1 MLPVASMVARPPES
15 RGPVTPSATAT
26 RGEYAPVDSARYVPA
41 TLVGCSA
48 RHALAADRAWRV
60 FAVFRRSF
68 YCQSASGALIL
79 VGPATL
85 GAGPLHVL
93 WAGSGARERWLP
105 AVGVG
110 VGVDLDGAWPDA
122 SPALTLGLRDAREW
136 RPPAPPCWNRS
147 SLRRGLA
154 WLAHAAERAPAEGVG
169 RLIAPLAAGAADP
182 AGPTGTSSLARRAW
196 PALAA
201 LSDWI
206 RHALVQ
212 GRAAG
217 TPPASVDG
225 LVGLGPGLTPSGD
238 DVLAGALLG
247 LHAFARPDLADR
259 LAAWLRPRAEGRTGA
274 ISLAHLECA
283 ARGEGAAVL
292 HDVLAALSSGD
303 PVTLAGSTAAVGT
316 LGHSSGW
323 DGLAGI
329 VAVGAAWL
337 GAVADDGRS
346 STPCR

>member
-1 MLPVASMVARPPES
+1 MR
-15 RGPVTPSATAT
+15 PSAAVV
-26 RGEYAPVDSARYVPA
+26 RGGYAPVASARYVPA
-41 TLVGCSA
+41 TLAGRAA
-48 RHALAADRAWRV
+48 RRALAADRAWRV

-68 YCQSASGALIL
+68 YCQSAGGALIL
-79 VGPATL
+79 VGPASL

-93 WAGSGARERWLP
+93 WAGSGALEHRLP
-105 AVGVG
+105 AVGTG
-110 VGVDLDGAWPDA
+110 VGVDLGGTGPGTHA
-122 SPALTLGLRDAREW
+122 ALTLGLRDAREW
-136 RPPAPPCWNRS
+136 RSPAPPCWKPS

-154 WLAHAAERAPAEGVG
+154 WLAHAAERAPAEGLG
-169 RLIAPLAAGAADP
+169 QLIAPLATGAADP
-182 AGPTGTSSLARRAW
+182 ARLAGAPSVARHAW

-201 LSDWI
+201 LSGWARD
-206 RHALVQ
+206 ALVE

-217 TPPASVDG
+217 APPASVDG

-238 DVLAGALLG
+238 DVLAGALLA

-259 LAAWLRPRAEGRTGA
+259 LAAWLRPRAAGRTGA

-283 ARGEGAAVL
+283 AHGEGAAVL
-292 HDVLAALSSGD
+292 HDALAALSSGD
-303 PVTLAGSTAAVGT
+303 PLTLAGSTAAVGT

-337 GAVADDGRS
+337 GAVADDGRP